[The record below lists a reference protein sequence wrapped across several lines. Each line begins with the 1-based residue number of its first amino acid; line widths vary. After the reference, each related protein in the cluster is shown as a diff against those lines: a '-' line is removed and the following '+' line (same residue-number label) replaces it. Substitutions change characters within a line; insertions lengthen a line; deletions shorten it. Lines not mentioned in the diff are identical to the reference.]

1 MDKIATSSRLK
12 QIMSERDLKQVDILK
27 LAAPH
32 CAELGVKI
40 NKSDL
45 SGYVSGKF
53 EPGNDKLL
61 VLARA
66 LNVDPRWLM
75 GIPGVPKNEAES
87 AQLFRDHVMKPF
99 NEQFLEKNKSEM
111 NFEELRT
118 VYARS
123 RSKLTKE
130 ERMQLA
136 AEILQDEEPKI

>member
-1 MDKIATSSRLK
+1 MDKIATSARLK
-12 QIMSERDLKQVDILK
+12 QVMAERNLKQVDILK

-32 CAELGVKI
+32 CTKLGVKI

-75 GIPGVPKNEAES
+75 GIPGVPMNEQEAVTDS
-87 AQLFRDHVMKPF
+87 AMKPV
-99 NEQFLEKNKSEM
+99 NENFLEKNKPGSALEDM
-111 NFEELRT
+111 R
-118 VYARS
+118 VAYARN
-123 RSKLTKE
+123 RNKLSKE
-130 ERMQLA
+130 ERMKLA
-136 AEILQDEEPKI
+136 AEILQDEEDI

>member
-1 MDKIATSSRLK
+1 MDKIATSTRLK
-12 QIMSERDLKQVDILK
+12 EIMSDRGLKQVDVLR

-32 CAELGVKI
+32 CQELGIKI

-75 GIPGVPKNEAES
+75 GIPGVPRNEAERNS
-87 AQLFRDHVMKPF
+87 EPF
-99 NEQFLEKNKSEM
+99 NTQFTAKNKPEST
-111 NFEELRT
+111 FEELR
-118 VYARS
+118 VAYARN
-123 RSKLTKE
+123 RNKLTKE
-130 ERMQLA
+130 ERMRLA
-136 AEILQDEEPKI
+136 AEILQDEGI

>member
-1 MDKIATSSRLK
+1 MDKIATSTRLK
-12 QIMSERDLKQVDILK
+12 EIMSDRGLKQVDVLR

-32 CAELGVKI
+32 CQELGVKI

-75 GIPGVPKNEAES
+75 GIPRVPRNEAES
-87 AQLFRDHVMKPF
+87 VSESF
-99 NEQFLEKNKSEM
+99 NNQFIEKNKPAST
-111 NFEELRT
+111 FEELR
-118 VYARS
+118 VAYARN
-123 RSKLTKE
+123 RNKLTKE
-130 ERMQLA
+130 ERMKLA
-136 AEILQDEEPKI
+136 SEILRDEDI

>member
-1 MDKIATSSRLK
+1 MDKIATSARLK
-12 QIMSERDLKQVDILK
+12 EIMSDRGLKQVDVLR

-32 CAELGVKI
+32 CQELGVKI

-75 GIPGVPKNEAES
+75 GIPGVPRNEAES
-87 AQLFRDHVMKPF
+87 VSESF
-99 NEQFLEKNKSEM
+99 NHQFIEKNKPAST
-111 NFEELRT
+111 FEELR
-118 VYARS
+118 VAYARN
-123 RSKLTKE
+123 RNKLTKE
-130 ERMQLA
+130 ERMKLA
-136 AEILQDEEPKI
+136 SEILRD